1 METEAH
7 VAATQASSPWPTPT
21 GVSRAELDPTRFL
34 ARSATLYPDRIAVVH
49 GELRRTYAE
58 LAERVNRLGSSLR
71 RNGLE
76 QHDRIAALCPNV
88 PELLELHHAVP
99 QAGGGVVAL
108 NHRLSPPRDAPN
120 PGHPPPPPLF
130 VGGELAPPL

>member
-1 METEAH
+1 METETH
-7 VAATQASSPWPTPT
+7 GAATQASSPWPART

-58 LAERVNRLGSSLR
+58 LAERVNRLVSSLR

-76 QHDRIAALCPNV
+76 QHDR
-88 PELLELHHAVP
+88 
-99 QAGGGVVAL
+99 
-108 NHRLSPPRDAPN
+108 
-120 PGHPPPPPLF
+120 
-130 VGGELAPPL
+130 